1 MAMDVLYEEEEINK
15 TKLKFSHRL
24 HLTKLFS
31 FMYYFLECR
40 NYTLFFF
47 SNLLVLTLH
56 RKYICK
62 NAI

>member
-1 MAMDVLYEEEEINK
+1 MDVLYEEEEINK

-47 SNLLVLTLH
+47 QQPSCLNTTQKVHL
-56 RKYICK
+56 
-62 NAI
+62 